1 MIFSIRGR
9 IIVRNHDSSSAVIE
23 TSDGVG
29 YEVYLAPS
37 TLRALSS
44 YGETILYISESTS
57 LYGSGGAA
65 TLYGFESVV
74 DREIFELL
82 RSMPSTGAKKALE
95 YFEKIKRAPSDF
107 KNAIISRDT
116 AKLATL
122 FGFRKPT
129 AEKFI
134 ANIRDKIIEMD
145 LSSASSGKIVI
156 KSGSDDRR
164 GEEKTDSRRTPGIRR
179 RIDDGAGDM
188 KEKTFSDGKEYPE
201 GGAVSVTA
209 EVFSE
214 AIEVLVALG
223 YREQDARVAIDVALE
238 SLAARNGGKDKISL
252 DGGEIN
258 VETLVKAA
266 LKKF

>member
-9 IIVRNHDSSSAVIE
+9 IIVRNYNSSSAVVE
-23 TSDGVG
+23 TYDGVG

-44 YGETILYISESTS
+44 SSETETILYISESTS

-95 YFEKIKRAPSDF
+95 YFEKIKRSPSDF

-145 LSSASSGKIVI
+145 FSSASSKIVV
-156 KSGSDDRR
+156 KSEPDATG
-164 GEEKTDSRRTPGIRR
+164 GTVNSRRPRGMER
-179 RIDDGAGDM
+179 DAGEAEEAEPVEHAGD
-188 KEKTFSDGKEYPE
+188 EFRVSSFAFRVPRPE
-201 GGAVSVTA
+201 LR
-209 EVFSE
+209 
-214 AIEVLVALG
+214 VLNSKP
-223 YREQDARVAIDVALE
+223 E
-238 SLAARNGGKDKISL
+238 ARNPKPEAQASDF
-252 DGGEIN
+252 
-258 VETLVKAA
+258 TAA
-266 LKKF
+266 MMPSTPMPCFW